1 MTQPDTRAPASS
13 SPASDLWAEAL
24 ARLAADRERVWAG
37 GGARAQQRQ
46 HDKNRLTA
54 RERIARL
61 VDPGTAF
68 DELMTFA
75 GWGMYEEVGGCPSG
89 GTVTGIGQIA
99 GRPWMIVANDAT
111 VKAGAF
117 FPITAKKVIRAQTI
131 ALENHLPV
139 VYLVDSAGVYLPMQ
153 DEIFPDQD
161 DFGRVF
167 YLNARMSARG
177 IPQIAAIMGNCVAGG
192 AYLPVMCDTLIM
204 TEGSGL
210 YLAGPA
216 LVRAAIGQ
224 VVDSEELGG
233 AAMHAGIAGTVDYR
247 EPDDDAALSRVRS
260 LADLYAQGEV
270 APWARRRSGVRE
282 PQPRDLTEL
291 VGFDGSRPY
300 DVRDLITSIIDGGA
314 NGEPGFHEFKAE
326 YGETIVCGFGRLGGY
341 PVGFV
346 ANQRTVIRKKLK
358 AGGEPGLRTR
368 IEVGGVIYGDSA
380 DKAARFILDANQA
393 GVPLVFLS
401 DVTGFMVGRDSE
413 QEGIIRRGAKL
424 VNAVSN
430 SVVPKITVITGGS
443 FGAGNYAM
451 NGKAYGPRFLF
462 AWPSAKY
469 AVMSGNA
476 AAKTLLDIQ
485 LAALKR
491 AGHDPDDEELAR
503 LYEEVKTKYD
513 TELDPRYAA
522 ARLWVDEIIP
532 PNDTRER
539 LIRALEACAGNPHQE
554 ELRVG
559 VFQV

>member
-1 MTQPDTRAPASS
+1 MKSETSGAGAAQPPTASWPQALQDWQS
-13 SPASDLWAEAL
+13 S
-24 ARLAADRERVWAG
+24 AATVRAG
-37 GGARAQQRQ
+37 GGPKAQQRQ
-46 HDKNRLTA
+46 HDKGRLTA
-54 RERIARL
+54 RERISL
-61 VDPGTAF
+61 LLDGGSEF

-75 GWGMYEEVGGCPSG
+75 GYGMYEDVGGCPSG
-89 GTVTGIGQIA
+89 GTVTGIGHIG
-99 GRPWMIVANDAT
+99 GRPWMIIANDAT

-131 ALENHLPV
+131 ALENHLPT

-167 YLNARMSARG
+167 YLNARMSAQG

-216 LVRAAIGQ
+216 LVKAAIGQ

-233 AAMHAGIAGTVDYR
+233 ADMHASIAGTVDYK
-247 EPDDDAALSRVRS
+247 EPDDESALRRIRS
-260 LADLYAQGEV
+260 LAGLYAQGDP
-270 APWARRRSGVRE
+270 APFARRRTPAAEVQE
-282 PQPRDLTEL
+282 PPARDLTEL
-291 VGFDGSRPY
+291 VGFDGAKTY
-300 DVRDLITSIIDGGA
+300 DVRDLITSIVDGG
-314 NGEPGFHEFKAE
+314 EFHEFKPE
-326 YGETIVCGFGRLGGY
+326 YGETIVCGFARVGGF
-341 PVGFV
+341 PAAFV
-346 ANQRTVIRKKLK
+346 ANQRTVIKKKMK
-358 AGGEPGLRTR
+358 AGGVPGLTTR

-430 SVVPKITVITGGS
+430 SVVPKITIITGGS

-451 NGKAYGPRFLF
+451 NGKAYGPRFIF

-485 LAALKR
+485 LAALR
-491 AGHDPDDEELAR
+491 RSGHAPDDEELQR
-503 LYEEVKTKYD
+503 LYDEVKAKYD

-522 ARLWVDEIIP
+522 ARLWVDEIIA
-532 PNDTRER
+532 PNDTRAR
-539 LIRALEACAGNPHQE
+539 LIRSLEACAQNPKQE